1 MFNGTFHQSTTA
13 WLFFGAC
20 LILCG
25 PPLPGNPFL
34 DAVRE
39 GTITDLAFDRWLG
52 QDAVFVGDL
61 LTFQAR
67 LLARAPRPAQGV
79 LAGGCVALVAELDW
93 FEVQAARR
101 GIDLGQPALPA
112 TLAYNELLGRLD
124 GAPYAVAVT
133 ALWVLE
139 RVYLLAWA
147 SAASNTSPFGEFVEH
162 WTAPAFAGYVDALG
176 ELAILDGQDDLVGDV
191 LSHGRSGTWRWHDAV
206 GSVVGGQQR
215 PGGRGARASVRV
227 SPQ

>member
-1 MFNGTFHQSTTA
+1 MIAAIGPELGYVAADLNGHTQPGRPA

-20 LILCG
+20 LIVSG
-25 PPLPGNPFL
+25 PPLPGIRFL
-34 DAVRE
+34 MRCVRARLQTWHLT
-39 GTITDLAFDRWLG
+39 GGWCRTLSSSVTCF
-52 QDAVFVGDL
+52 
-61 LTFQAR
+61 TFQAR
-67 LLARAPRPAQGV
+67 LLARAPRPAQTV

-147 SAASNTSPFGEFVEH
+147 SAASSTSPFGEFVEH
-162 WTAPAFAGYVDALG
+162 WAAPGFAGYVDALG

-191 LSHGRSGTWRWHDAV
+191 LSHEVAFWDMAL
-206 GSVVGGQQR
+206 
-215 PGGRGARASVRV
+215 A
-227 SPQ
+227 